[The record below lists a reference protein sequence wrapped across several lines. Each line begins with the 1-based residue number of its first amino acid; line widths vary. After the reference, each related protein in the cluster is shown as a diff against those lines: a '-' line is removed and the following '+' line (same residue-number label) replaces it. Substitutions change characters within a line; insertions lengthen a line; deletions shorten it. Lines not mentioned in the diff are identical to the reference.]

1 MVFIQPTVPSNLGG
15 GHCAWFFAEADTA
28 MSLCRELRC
37 KHFILQHTKL
47 PCKVHL
53 KHFFA
58 CHDAQQVY

>member
-1 MVFIQPTVPSNLGG
+1 
-15 GHCAWFFAEADTA
+15 